1 MEETRRVRVRTR
13 DCGARPRRQK
23 RLRERGHDEWRSG
36 AARLPPAADARV
48 GVAAARLELGPGLDV
63 GIGVGELA
71 INFRNLKLARGASL
85 ASFDNRFSPFWES
98 HLSRASLSRA
108 ETTENLEEPWSP

>member
-23 RLRERGHDEWRSG
+23 RLRERGHDDWRSG

-71 INFRNLKLARGASL
+71 SVQKKQVKL
-85 ASFDNRFSPFWES
+85 
-98 HLSRASLSRA
+98 HHV
-108 ETTENLEEPWSP
+108 

>member
-1 MEETRRVRVRTR
+1 MRTR

-23 RLRERGHDEWRSG
+23 RLRERGHDDWRSG

-71 INFRNLKLARGASL
+71 INFRNLKLHVVQVSL
-85 ASFDNRFSPFWES
+85 LTIGFPLWES